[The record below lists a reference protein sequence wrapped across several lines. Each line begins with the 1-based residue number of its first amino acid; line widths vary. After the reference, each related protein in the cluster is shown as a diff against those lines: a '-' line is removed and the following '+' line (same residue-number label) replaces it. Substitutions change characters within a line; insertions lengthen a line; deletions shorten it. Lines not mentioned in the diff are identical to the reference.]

1 MRRGARLRR
10 MMKHLAKGY
19 LEHFRRHKGF
29 VLAVLVVTSI
39 FLVVNANTMISD
51 YQSIGQPIDWRKPVL
66 YEFSS
71 AFAILVM
78 LPLLIA
84 TGEHWPPSRATWWRN
99 MPIYIAATMLFS
111 AGHIAIMV
119 LVRMAM
125 FPLLFDGDYDF
136 FHRGLGA
143 VPYEFWKDARTF
155 VLLFGGFILFGDALK
170 AAAKRSGGLPIE
182 LRSGATRILLD
193 PADFLFAK
201 GAANYAEITM
211 ATGESLARITLSEL
225 QEKLAAE
232 GVPAVRIHRSYI
244 VNRAA
249 IRTIDPI
256 AGGDMKLTL
265 KDGRTLRASR
275 RYKADLDASQ

>member
-1 MRRGARLRR
+1 

-19 LEHFRRHKGF
+19 LDHFRRHKGF
-29 VLAVLVVTSI
+29 VLAVIAITGV
-39 FLVVNANTMISD
+39 FLVVNANTMVSD
-51 YQSIGQPIDWRKPVL
+51 YESVGQSIDWRKPVL
-66 YEFSS
+66 YEFTS
-71 AFAILVM
+71 ALAILIM
-78 LPLLIA
+78 LPGIIA
-84 TGEHWPPSRATWWRN
+84 TGERWPPRGGTWWRHL
-99 MPIYIAATMLFS
+99 PVYLASTIVFS
-111 AGHIAIMV
+111 AGHITLMV
-119 LVRMAM
+119 LMRMAA

-136 FHRGLGA
+136 FYRGLGA

-182 LRSGATRILLD
+182 LKSGATRILLD

-201 GAANYAEITM
+201 GAANYAEITSGS
-211 ATGESLARITLSEL
+211 GESLARITLSEL

-275 RYKADLDASQ
+275 RYRAELEASQ

>member
-1 MRRGARLRR
+1 

-19 LEHFRRHKGF
+19 LDHFRRHKGF
-29 VLAVLVVTSI
+29 VLAVIAITGV
-39 FLVVNANTMISD
+39 FLVVNANTMVSD
-51 YQSIGQPIDWRKPVL
+51 YESIGQPIDWRKPVL
-66 YEFSS
+66 YEFTS
-71 AFAILVM
+71 ALAILIM
-78 LPLLIA
+78 LPGIIA
-84 TGEHWPPSRATWWRN
+84 TGERWPPRRTSWWRHL
-99 MPIYIAATMLFS
+99 PVYLASTIAFS
-111 AGHIAIMV
+111 AGHITLMV
-119 LVRMAM
+119 LMRMAA
-125 FPLLFDGDYDF
+125 FPLLFEGSYDF
-136 FHRGLGA
+136 FYRGLGA
-143 VPYEFWKDARTF
+143 LPYEFWKDARTF

-170 AAAKRSGGLPIE
+170 AAAQRSGGLPIE
-182 LRSGATRILLD
+182 LKSGATRILLD

-201 GAANYAEITM
+201 GAANYAEITSGS
-211 ATGESLARITLSEL
+211 GESLARITLSEL

-275 RYKADLDASQ
+275 RYRAELETSQ